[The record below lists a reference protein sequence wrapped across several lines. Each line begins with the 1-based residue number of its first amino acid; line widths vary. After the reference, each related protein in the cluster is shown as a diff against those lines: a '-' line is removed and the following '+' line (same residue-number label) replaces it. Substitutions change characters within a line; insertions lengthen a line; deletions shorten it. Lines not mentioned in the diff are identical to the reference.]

1 MMTNKEQRKACISL
15 AMMLE
20 NLTDSF
26 YIDVTTVYCDLSIHC
41 DKLME
46 MAEVNR
52 FLNNLQPYELKKEFN
67 CRHTEEGNKF
77 YTCHINVIGY
87 KKK

>member
-1 MMTNKEQRKACISL
+1 MMKNKEQRVACISL

-26 YIDVTTVYCDLSIHC
+26 YIDVTTVYCEVSIHC

-52 FLNNLQPYELKKEFN
+52 FLNNLFPYELKKTF
-67 CRHTEEGNKF
+67 RWYYTEEGNKF
-77 YTCHINVIGY
+77 YTLDLKVVDY

>member
-1 MMTNKEQRKACISL
+1 MMTNKEQRVACISL

-26 YIDVTTVYCDLSIHC
+26 YIDVTTVYCDVSVHC

-52 FLNNLQPYELKKEFN
+52 FLNNLFPYELKKEFKWN
-67 CRHTEEGNKF
+67 YTEEGRKF
-77 YTCHINVIGY
+77 YSLHLKVVDY
-87 KKK
+87 KKQ

>member
-1 MMTNKEQRKACISL
+1 MMTNKEQRVACISL

-26 YIDVTTVYCDLSIHC
+26 YIDVTTVYSEVYIHC

-52 FLNNLQPYELKKEFN
+52 FLNNLQPYKVEKKFN
-67 CRHTEEGNKF
+67 CVHTVEGRKF
-77 YTCHINVIGY
+77 YSLHLKVVGY
-87 KKK
+87 KKQ

>member
-1 MMTNKEQRKACISL
+1 MINKEQRRACISL
-15 AMMLE
+15 ASMLE

-26 YIDVTTVYCDLSIHC
+26 YIDVTTVYSDVTIHC

-52 FLNNLQPYELKKEFN
+52 FLNNLQPYEVKKHFN
-67 CRHTEEGNKF
+67 CNYTKEGRKF
-77 YTCHINVIGY
+77 YTLHLNVVGY
-87 KKK
+87 KKQ

>member
-1 MMTNKEQRKACISL
+1 
-15 AMMLE
+15 MMLE

-26 YIDVTTVYCDLSIHC
+26 YIDVTTVYSDVSIHC

-46 MAEVNR
+46 MAEVNN
-52 FLNNLQPYELKKEFN
+52 FLKNLQPYELKKNFSYLYKED
-67 CRHTEEGNKF
+67 GNKL
-77 YTCHINVIGY
+77 YTLRLQVVGY

>member
-1 MMTNKEQRKACISL
+1 MMTNKEQRRACISL

-26 YIDVTTVYCDLSIHC
+26 YIDVTTVYTEVSIHC

-46 MAEVNR
+46 MVEVNN
-52 FLNNLQPYELKKEFN
+52 FLNHLQPYELKKDF
-67 CRHTEEGNKF
+67 RWYYSEEGNKF
-77 YTCHINVIGY
+77 YTLDLKVVGY

>member
-1 MMTNKEQRKACISL
+1 MTTKEQRRACISL

-26 YIDVTTVYCDLSIHC
+26 YIDVTTVYSDVSIHC

-46 MAEVNR
+46 MAEVNN
-52 FLNNLQPYELKKEFN
+52 FLKNLQPYELKKKFSYLYKED
-67 CRHTEEGNKF
+67 GNKL
-77 YTCHINVIGY
+77 YTLRLQVVGY

>member
-1 MMTNKEQRKACISL
+1 MTNKEQRRACISL
-15 AMMLE
+15 ASMLE

-26 YIDVTTVYCDLSIHC
+26 YIDVTTVYCDVTIHC

-52 FLNNLQPYELKKEFN
+52 FLNNLQPYKVKKKFD
-67 CRHTEEGNKF
+67 CVHTVDGKKF
-77 YTCHINVIGY
+77 YSLHLRVVGY
-87 KKK
+87 KKQ